1 MATDNFIPQLWAGSI
16 LQNLQK
22 AHVFGSP
29 TVVNRDYEGEI
40 RAGGDTVN
48 IQALGAVSIIDYTKN
63 TDLSALQVMGD
74 STQQL
79 LIDKQKAY
87 NVFLDD
93 IDVAQQKPKLRGE
106 MTREAAYALADV
118 ADTLIAATM
127 AAGVSATNV
136 VGSAAEPIHPT
147 AITAYEYLVDLGVL
161 LDESNQP
168 SNDRWTAIPSWME
181 GLLLKDDRFVAGGG
195 TNGEARL
202 QNGVIGQAAGF
213 TVLKSNN
220 SPAGAQVAITLAT
233 SAAADD
239 IVDTAAAHG
248 FTAGQE
254 VEFATLTGGAGLTA
268 LVSYFVIA
276 ANLAATTFQVSATK
290 GGAAINFTTDIT
302 AGTVRPVAS
311 NVMLA
316 GTKLA
321 TSFADQIVK
330 TEAVRN
336 TARFGDNLR
345 GLHVYGIKVVR
356 PTALA
361 AVHISRAS

>member
-1 MATDNFIPQLWAGSI
+1 MAIDNFIPQLWAGSI

-22 AHVFGSP
+22 AQVFGSP
-29 TVVNRDYEGEI
+29 VMVNRDYEGEI
-40 RAGGDTVN
+40 SAGGDTVN
-48 IQALGAVSIIDYTKN
+48 IQALGAVNVIDYTKN
-63 TDLSALQVMGD
+63 TDLSALQVMDD

-79 LIDKQKAY
+79 LIDKQKAF

-106 MTREAAYALADV
+106 ITREAAYALSDT
-118 ADTLIAATM
+118 ADTLIAAAM
-127 AAGVSATNV
+127 AAGVTAGNV
-136 VGSAAEPIHPT
+136 LGSADEPIHPT
-147 AITAYEYLVDLGVL
+147 ATTAYEYLVDLGVL
-161 LDESNQP
+161 LDEANVP
-168 SNDRWTAIPSWME
+168 SAGRWAAIPPWIE

-195 TNGEARL
+195 SNGEARL

-220 SPAGAQVAITLAT
+220 SPAGAQAAVTLST

-239 IVDTAAAHG
+239 IIDATAHG
-248 FTAGQE
+248 FAIDQE
-254 VEFATLTGGAGLTA
+254 IEFATLTGGTGLTA
-268 LVSYFVIA
+268 LTSYFVVATSFA
-276 ANLAATTFQVSATK
+276 ANTFRVAATR
-290 GGAAINFTTDIT
+290 GGAAIDFSTDIT
-302 AGTVRPVAS
+302 AGTARPVAS
-311 NVMLA
+311 NVLLA
-316 GTKLA
+316 GSRMA

-361 AVHISRAS
+361 AVHVSRAT